1 METLPWFHNFSQRAS
16 RKNPLLI
23 KTTMSDRYVNLY
35 SFFFLLFCAKYV
47 YVSFELHLV
56 ILDGAAVALFR
67 ILLLYIQKLLLV

>member
-1 METLPWFHNFSQRAS
+1 METLAWFHNFSQRAF

-23 KTTMSDRYVNLY
+23 KTTMSDRYVNFY
-35 SFFFLLFCAKYV
+35 SFFLLFCAKYV